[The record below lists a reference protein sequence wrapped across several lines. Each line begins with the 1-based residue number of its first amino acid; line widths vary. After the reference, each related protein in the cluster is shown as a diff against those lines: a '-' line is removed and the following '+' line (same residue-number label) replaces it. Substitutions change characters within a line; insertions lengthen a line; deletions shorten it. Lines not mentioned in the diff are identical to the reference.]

1 MVHASTVMV
10 HGQAVVLFG
19 ASGSGK
25 SSTALML
32 MSLGGTLV
40 ADDRTVLTREGSQ
53 IIARCPET
61 ICGRIEARGV
71 GILRA
76 AATGAAPVSL
86 FVDMDQTETERLP
99 QSRDLTVF
107 GLQRPLLHKVERG
120 YFPAALMQYLT
131 HGIDGE

>member
-10 HGQAVVLFG
+10 NGHAVVLFG

-32 MSLGGTLV
+32 MSLGGALV
-40 ADDRTVLTREGSQ
+40 ADDRTVLTREATSL
-53 IIARCPET
+53 IARCPET
-61 ICGRIEARGV
+61 IRGRIEARGV
-71 GILRA
+71 GIMRA
-76 AATGAAPVSL
+76 PTIESAPVSL
-86 FVDMDQTETERLP
+86 FVDMNQLETERLP
-99 QSRDLTVF
+99 QARQVTVF

-120 YFPAALMQYLT
+120 YFPAALMQCLS